1 MPGQMSAAAAW
12 LTVPAK
18 RSRRTP
24 AAPVKL
30 RYAVRFAV
38 AKTIPTRPGHPY
50 KVRHMKVFVISL
62 ASSVERR
69 ASVSKKLG
77 DKGIAFEFL
86 DAVDGRVS
94 NHPYLK
100 NYDEQCFLVN
110 RRRKAAPGEL
120 GCYVSHLLAWE
131 KSVELNEPIVVLED
145 DFELTD
151 NFKAGIAYIEQYVD
165 KLAFVRLEPLE
176 KRFFI
181 TSKKGPDFALVK
193 QLNVG
198 MCATGY
204 VITPHGARKLL
215 ARGMRIEAPV
225 DLYLKYT
232 FTHNQIIHALVP
244 HIVYPTHADS
254 IIGINAR
261 NEREKGAML
270 GLKRFVFKTGYA
282 IANLFTNLV
291 NSLTRF

>member
-1 MPGQMSAAAAW
+1 
-12 LTVPAK
+12 
-18 RSRRTP
+18 
-24 AAPVKL
+24 
-30 RYAVRFAV
+30 
-38 AKTIPTRPGHPY
+38 
-50 KVRHMKVFVISL
+50 MKVVVISL
-62 ASSVERR
+62 ASSAERR
-69 ASVSKKLG
+69 ASVKRKLG

-94 NHPYLK
+94 KHPYLS
-100 NYDEQCFLVN
+100 NYDEQCFMIN

-131 KSVELNEPIVVLED
+131 KCIALNEPIVVLED

-151 NFKAGIAYIEQYVD
+151 NFKTGIAYVEQYVD
-165 KLAFVRLEPLE
+165 KVAFVRLEPLE

-181 TSKKGPDFALVK
+181 SSRRGPDFSLVK

-215 ARGMRIEAPV
+215 DCGMRIEGPI
-225 DLYLKYT
+225 DLYLKYS
-232 FTHNQIIHALVP
+232 FTHKQIIHALVP
-244 HIVYPTHADS
+244 HVVYPTHADS
-254 IIGINAR
+254 IIGIDAR
-261 NEREKGAML
+261 NERKKGVML
-270 GLKRFVFKTGYA
+270 GLKRFGFKTGYA
-282 IANLFTNLV
+282 MANLFTNLV